1 MLLDSNIIIYAA
13 QAEHPQ
19 IRDFISEHDIAVS
32 ALSYV
37 EVLGYHQL
45 TEESRLYFEEFFRIV
60 EALDIRPLTNAGV
73 ALAAIIPLA
82 IHARYLGLPVA
93 FIVSIPAA
101 IVAVIAKVALFPARI
116 ANVPEATR
124 RVFLVIASFFFFL
137 FFFPA

>member
-60 EALDIRPLTNAGV
+60 EVFPISQAVLDRAV
-73 ALAAIIPLA
+73 ALRQTRRMTLGDAII
-82 IHARYLGLPVA
+82 
-93 FIVSIPAA
+93 AA
-101 IVAVIAKVALFPARI
+101 TALVYDMAL
-116 ANVPEATR
+116 VTR
-124 RVFLVIASFFFFL
+124 NIEDFQWIGELTLVNPFDAEET
-137 FFFPA
+137 

>member
-60 EALDIRPLTNAGV
+60 EVFPISQAVLDRAV
-73 ALAAIIPLA
+73 ALRQMRRMTLGDAII
-82 IHARYLGLPVA
+82 
-93 FIVSIPAA
+93 AA
-101 IVAVIAKVALFPARI
+101 TALVYDRTL
-116 ANVPEATR
+116 VTR
-124 RVFLVIASFFFFL
+124 NIEDFEWIGELTLINPFDAEET
-137 FFFPA
+137 